1 MINLN
6 ERVKVE
12 FPKNLRKLDFEETY
26 FRRFIVILIDSSVI
40 DANFT

>member
-12 FPKNLRKLDFEETY
+12 FPKNLRKLDFEET
-26 FRRFIVILIDSSVI
+26 FISEGLL
-40 DANFT
+40 